1 MEMGKRCNGNEEN
14 SRIKGSDQ
22 KAIKVKYISSPVT
35 VRARDASEFRSIV
48 QQLTGHNSQN
58 NINHDD
64 VNYIQTTTE
73 VAVHNAEDYKC
84 ISSTTKASS
93 VEFNEDLLFG

>member
-1 MEMGKRCNGNEEN
+1 MGKRCNGKEELEN
-14 SRIKGSDQ
+14 SKIRGSDQ

-48 QQLTGHNSQN
+48 QQLTGHNSHN

-64 VNYIQTTTE
+64 VNYIQTAKE
-73 VAVHNAEDYKC
+73 VAEDYKC
-84 ISSTTKASS
+84 FSSTTEEAS
-93 VEFNEDLLFG
+93 VEFNEDFFFG